1 MNDYIFNLMN
11 ATEISPP
18 SCVTAS
24 VTPGLIQPARLSA
37 LTREDVARA
46 AQGFGETPL
55 SIIVAGQ
62 PIGL

>member
-1 MNDYIFNLMN
+1 
-11 ATEISPP
+11 
-18 SCVTAS
+18 
-24 VTPGLIQPARLSA
+24 
-37 LTREDVARA
+37 VARA